1 MTSPSFALTSPAKPA
16 LYFLFIFLGVSL
28 QHLIQS
34 TPICFLKLLPWG

>member
-16 LYFLFIFLGVSL
+16 LYFLFFFLGVSL